1 MMNEIISRL
10 IMYCKE
16 SYPRELSQGGVH
28 LLVAGGDGLSNIS
41 IVSKGGGGYRTRD
54 RHIITSGMGE

>member
-1 MMNEIISRL
+1 
-10 IMYCKE
+10 MYCKE